1 MPGSCSRREPQCDAD
16 SQLDVAAF
24 RDRGFLILKDAAASD
39 AIARAAA
46 YVATHEAC
54 WSAPS
59 GTRPDDWRMH
69 RDQRLDAPVADG
81 HLPILDLLREPRLA
95 AAIRCLAGAEAHAV
109 SYTQVARRTPA
120 PRKARRKNLP
130 DTSYHIDGEANAS
143 GARFPD
149 VFSLLVAVA
158 LTPHERPGMGN
169 LTVFPRRPPPRLAPV
184 PGLEARQGAP
194 GHRPALR
201 GPAGRRRRGFVPS
214 SLTAPR
220 RPQRQRR
227 AAGPRVL
234 PGATGGHRLRDART
248 RGGAARGPTGR
259 ATVPSSRVIFVSV
272 RERAAFLRLREGN
285 PHELNSSAGLNSS
298 GETRGVERCSC

>member
-1 MPGSCSRREPQCDAD
+1 MSEYLYTHDALTVPRGDDAGQLLAPRTQCDAD

-69 RDQRLDAPVADG
+69 RDQHLDAPVADG

-95 AAIRCLAGAEAHAV
+95 AAIHCLAGAEAHAV

-169 LTVFPRRPPPRLAPV
+169 LTVFPQGHLRDWRQYPDWKRDKVLPDIGRPYEVPLAVGDAVLCHPLL
-184 PGLEARQGAP
+184 P
-194 GHRPALR
+194 HRGGRNDSESSRDLVFFRVQLAGIDYATPA
-201 GPAGRRRRGFVPS
+201 
-214 SLTAPR
+214 
-220 RPQRQRR
+220 R
-227 AAGPRVL
+227 AAALLADPWVELRVL
-234 PGATGGHRLRDART
+234 
-248 RGGAARGPTGR
+248 
-259 ATVPSSRVIFVSV
+259 
-272 RERAAFLRLREGN
+272 
-285 PHELNSSAGLNSS
+285 SSA
-298 GETRGVERCSC
+298 

>member
-1 MPGSCSRREPQCDAD
+1 MSEYLYTHDALTVPRGADAGQLLESRPPCDAGG
-16 SQLDVAAF
+16 QLDVAAF

-120 PRKARRKNLP
+120 PRKARRRDLP

-169 LTVFPRRPPPRLAPV
+169 LTVSRKAICATGTSTRIGSETRRSRTSAGPTRSRWQSATRFCAILCCRTAAAAMIVNRRGTSSFSGCNWRASTTRRPNA
-184 PGLEARQGAP
+184 
-194 GHRPALR
+194 
-201 GPAGRRRRGFVPS
+201 RRRCSRTPGPSYGF
-214 SLTAPR
+214 R
-220 RPQRQRR
+220 R
-227 AAGPRVL
+227 L
-234 PGATGGHRLRDART
+234 LN
-248 RGGAARGPTGR
+248 
-259 ATVPSSRVIFVSV
+259 
-272 RERAAFLRLREGN
+272 FL
-285 PHELNSSAGLNSS
+285 
-298 GETRGVERCSC
+298 